1 MDTSKEIPPD
11 LAVRLFRASLGR
23 GLLSWSK
30 KLEYYVSED
39 QVSRLGNSDLVPKMI
54 KSGHLDCI
62 FYLLKKMKENGA
74 HISFLRFVQSLS
86 LAVEKSEKKLTDAL
100 LDSPHYLDFF
110 IQNAIKQNEVRS
122 GGGQHSGRK
131 NNKNMLVYLEKYA
144 FNKKEALEK
153 AINQKSFDAS
163 VYLAKDMTEKD
174 IDGVKTSLRKVHQ
187 PRFIEG
193 KLEFLAAVRAQASKE
208 GLSEISTKK
217 EKPKTPAKPSRK
229 IL

>member
-1 MDTSKEIPPD
+1 MASVAHGTNDVLEFAMDTSKEIPPD

-54 KSGHLDCI
+54 KSGHLDCV

-100 LDSPHYLDFF
+100 LDSPHYLDFLSKTPSSKMKSGQVAANIAAEKTTKTCWF
-110 IQNAIKQNEVRS
+110 IL
-122 GGGQHSGRK
+122 K
-131 NNKNMLVYLEKYA
+131 NTLLT
-144 FNKKEALEK
+144 KKK
-153 AINQKSFDAS
+153 PSK
-163 VYLAKDMTEKD
+163 
-174 IDGVKTSLRKVHQ
+174 
-187 PRFIEG
+187 
-193 KLEFLAAVRAQASKE
+193 KL
-208 GLSEISTKK
+208 STKK
-217 EKPKTPAKPSRK
+217 VLTRPFILQK
-229 IL
+229 I